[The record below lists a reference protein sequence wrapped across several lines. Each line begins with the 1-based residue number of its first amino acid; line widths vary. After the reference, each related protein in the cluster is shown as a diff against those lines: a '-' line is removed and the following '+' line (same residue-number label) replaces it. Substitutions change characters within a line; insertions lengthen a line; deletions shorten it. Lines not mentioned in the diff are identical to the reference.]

1 MKNYSN
7 LVKAAK
13 AYAENPT
20 TENYNQME
28 SYYDELQDFYNKM
41 KKTEGSKE
49 DDIIDDIIK
58 YGHATSKYVLS
69 DEIEEE
75 GTWESSAGDDL
86 VKMTYLG
93 AIAEYYKG
101 TVASQPMM
109 YEALRSNLN
118 KQAYQI
124 YYYLQSVQI
133 YTIMRVNE
141 INTDKSLTR
150 SDKEKKIENQWK
162 RFEKAKNRAGNLI
175 NQIFYEAR
183 NDLKIDTYM
192 RAYDMV
198 PTKVTMGYYRLE
210 DTKKTKETM
219 GYSILK
225 LTNGATYAIYTEG
238 AGNENLTLGDM
249 LVENPSA
256 FGSTETDVSDDYLNL
271 IYGKGAW
278 EGFELIYDSG
288 ELGDLTKYNSYSSQA
303 GEKLWDY
310 LRTTEQVPNLVYP
323 YEWNEKNKTDVLIQP
338 FYGITRHRRRSE
350 RTFGGDYTLYVYE
363 LESVQSQTP
372 ENVTK
377 KINLEKDVVD
387 KHFQNK
393 PIGLI
398 MKQKAGTEIPL
409 TLSIPPVSGVSV
421 KVENLDKTN
430 NSGNPT
436 VVKGDKDGNYT
447 IAAGDRITIKVSI
460 DDTTKEISSA
470 ELKGEVSADVGE
482 ESWAVMDTYVSENDT
497 KDFTSFRD
505 EDNSGY
511 HVLAS
516 LRISEKI

>member
-1 MKNYSN
+1 M
-7 LVKAAK
+7 
-13 AYAENPT
+13 
-20 TENYNQME
+20 
-28 SYYDELQDFYNKM
+28 
-41 KKTEGSKE
+41 
-49 DDIIDDIIK
+49 
-58 YGHATSKYVLS
+58 
-69 DEIEEE
+69 
-75 GTWESSAGDDL
+75 
-86 VKMTYLG
+86 
-93 AIAEYYKG
+93 
-101 TVASQPMM
+101 
-109 YEALRSNLN
+109 
-118 KQAYQI
+118 
-124 YYYLQSVQI
+124 
-133 YTIMRVNE
+133 
-141 INTDKSLTR
+141 
-150 SDKEKKIENQWK
+150 
-162 RFEKAKNRAGNLI
+162 
-175 NQIFYEAR
+175 
-183 NDLKIDTYM
+183 
-192 RAYDMV
+192 
-198 PTKVTMGYYRLE
+198 
-210 DTKKTKETM
+210 
-219 GYSILK
+219 
-225 LTNGATYAIYTEG
+225 
-238 AGNENLTLGDM
+238 
-249 LVENPSA
+249 
-256 FGSTETDVSDDYLNL
+256 
-271 IYGKGAW
+271 
-278 EGFELIYDSG
+278 
-288 ELGDLTKYNSYSSQA
+288 
-303 GEKLWDY
+303 
-310 LRTTEQVPNLVYP
+310 
-323 YEWNEKNKTDVLIQP
+323 
-338 FYGITRHRRRSE
+338 
-350 RTFGGDYTLYVYE
+350 YVYE

-372 ENVTK
+372 ENATK

>member
-1 MKNYSN
+1 MAEFQASYESPVKNYSN

-20 TENYNQME
+20 RENYNQME

-338 FYGITRHRRRSE
+338 FYGITGHRHRPE
-350 RTFGGDYTLYVYE
+350 LPYEDWKLYVYE

-372 ENVTK
+372 ENATK

-470 ELKGEVSADVGE
+470 ELKGEVSADVG
-482 ESWAVMDTYVSENDT
+482 
-497 KDFTSFRD
+497 
-505 EDNSGY
+505 G
-511 HVLAS
+511 
-516 LRISEKI
+516 RILGSYGNG

>member
-1 MKNYSN
+1 MG
-7 LVKAAK
+7 V
-13 AYAENPT
+13 
-20 TENYNQME
+20 
-28 SYYDELQDFYNKM
+28 F
-41 KKTEGSKE
+41 
-49 DDIIDDIIK
+49 
-58 YGHATSKYVLS
+58 
-69 DEIEEE
+69 
-75 GTWESSAGDDL
+75 AGDDL

-271 IYGKGAW
+271 IYGKG
-278 EGFELIYDSG
+278 S
-288 ELGDLTKYNSYSSQA
+288 LG
-303 GEKLWDY
+303 
-310 LRTTEQVPNLVYP
+310 
-323 YEWNEKNKTDVLIQP
+323 
-338 FYGITRHRRRSE
+338 
-350 RTFGGDYTLYVYE
+350 
-363 LESVQSQTP
+363 
-372 ENVTK
+372 
-377 KINLEKDVVD
+377 
-387 KHFQNK
+387 
-393 PIGLI
+393 
-398 MKQKAGTEIPL
+398 
-409 TLSIPPVSGVSV
+409 GV
-421 KVENLDKTN
+421 
-430 NSGNPT
+430 
-436 VVKGDKDGNYT
+436 
-447 IAAGDRITIKVSI
+447 
-460 DDTTKEISSA
+460 
-470 ELKGEVSADVGE
+470 
-482 ESWAVMDTYVSENDT
+482 
-497 KDFTSFRD
+497 
-505 EDNSGY
+505 
-511 HVLAS
+511 
-516 LRISEKI
+516 

>member
-1 MKNYSN
+1 MKRHRWKRGKRLTALFLATLMVVTSITLVPKQEVQAGIATEWILEATKDYVERAICCGLEAASDSMDGEIPTINVVLRLIKSPEENKLDEVEEMCEEILDTLEDIETEIVAINEQLNHIETKLDKLNVQSQLDTMAEFQASYESPVKNYSN

-13 AYAENPT
+13 AYAEDPT

-249 LVENPSA
+249 LVENSSA

-310 LRTTEQVPNLVYP
+310 LRTTEQVQI
-323 YEWNEKNKTDVLIQP
+323 WSIRMSGMKKT
-338 FYGITRHRRRSE
+338 
-350 RTFGGDYTLYVYE
+350 
-363 LESVQSQTP
+363 
-372 ENVTK
+372 
-377 KINLEKDVVD
+377 
-387 KHFQNK
+387 
-393 PIGLI
+393 
-398 MKQKAGTEIPL
+398 KQ
-409 TLSIPPVSGVSV
+409 
-421 KVENLDKTN
+421 
-430 NSGNPT
+430 
-436 VVKGDKDGNYT
+436 
-447 IAAGDRITIKVSI
+447 
-460 DDTTKEISSA
+460 
-470 ELKGEVSADVGE
+470 
-482 ESWAVMDTYVSENDT
+482 MC
-497 KDFTSFRD
+497 
-505 EDNSGY
+505 
-511 HVLAS
+511 
-516 LRISEKI
+516 